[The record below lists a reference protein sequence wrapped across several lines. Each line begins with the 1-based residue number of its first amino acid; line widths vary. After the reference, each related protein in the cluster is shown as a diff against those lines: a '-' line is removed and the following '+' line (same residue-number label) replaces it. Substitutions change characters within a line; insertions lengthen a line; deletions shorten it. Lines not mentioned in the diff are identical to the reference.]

1 MTETGIAK
9 PVAEPVLVLSG
20 LRKAFGALKV
30 TDGVSLSVAPGELH
44 ALIGPNGAGKTT
56 LVHQISG
63 MLRPDTGSIRF
74 KGQDITA
81 LPPEKRARAGLARTF
96 QITSTIPSLSVLE
109 NVALGVQ
116 ARSARPL
123 ALFRNAARDES
134 LNRPAWAAIEAVGL
148 TERAHVLAG
157 RLSHGEKRA
166 LEIAMALTLEPAA
179 ILLDEPLAG
188 VGREEGERLIALL
201 ASLKGRYAMLLVEH
215 DMEAVFALAD
225 TVSVLVY
232 GRVIAS
238 GAPAAVRADPAVR
251 EAYLGEEG

>member
-1 MTETGIAK
+1 M
-9 PVAEPVLVLSG
+9 AEPVLALDGV
-20 LRKAFGALKV
+20 RKSFGALKV
-30 TDGVSLSVAPGELH
+30 TDGVSFSVAPGELH

-63 MLRPDTGSIRF
+63 MLRPDAGSIRF
-74 KGQDITA
+74 RGADITG
-81 LPPEKRARAGLARTF
+81 LSPEKRARGGLARTF
-96 QITSTIPSLSVLE
+96 QITSTIASLSVLE
-109 NVALGVQ
+109 NVALSVQ
-116 ARSARPL
+116 ARATHPL
-123 ALFRNAARDES
+123 ALFRNAARDER
-134 LNRPAWAAIEAVGL
+134 LNGPAWAAIEAVGL
-148 TERAHVLAG
+148 GERAHVPAG

-188 VGREEGERLIALL
+188 VGHEEGARLIALL
-201 ASLKGRYAMLLVEH
+201 KSLKGRYAMLLVEH

-225 TVSVLVY
+225 RVSVLVY

-238 GAPAAVRADPAVR
+238 GEPAAVRADPTVR

>member
-1 MTETGIAK
+1 M
-9 PVAEPVLVLSG
+9 AEPVLALDGV
-20 LRKAFGALKV
+20 RKSFGALKV
-30 TDGVSLSVAPGELH
+30 TDGVSFSVAPGELH

-63 MLRPDTGSIRF
+63 MLRPDAGSIRF
-74 KGQDITA
+74 RGADITG
-81 LPPEKRARAGLARTF
+81 LSPEKRARAGLARTF
-96 QITSTIPSLSVLE
+96 QITSTIASLSVLE
-109 NVALGVQ
+109 NVALSVQ
-116 ARSARPL
+116 ARATHPL
-123 ALFRNAARDES
+123 ALFRNAARDER
-134 LNRPAWAAIEAVGL
+134 LNGPAWAAIEAVGL
-148 TERAHVLAG
+148 GERAHVPAG

-188 VGREEGERLIALL
+188 VGHEEGARLIALL
-201 ASLKGRYAMLLVEH
+201 KSLKGRYAMLLVEH

-225 TVSVLVY
+225 RVSVLVY

-238 GAPAAVRADPAVR
+238 GEPAAVRADPAVR

>member
-1 MTETGIAK
+1 MS
-9 PVAEPVLVLSG
+9 EPVLALQSV
-20 LRKAFGALKV
+20 RKSFGALKV
-30 TDGVSLSVAPGELH
+30 TDDVSLSLAPGELH

-63 MLRPDTGSIRF
+63 MLTPDSGAIRF
-74 KGQDITA
+74 RGQDITA
-81 LPPEKRARAGLARTF
+81 LTPEKRARRGLARTF
-96 QITSTIPSLSVLE
+96 QITSTIASLTVLE

-116 ARSARPL
+116 AKAAHPL
-123 ALFRNAARDES
+123 SLFRNAARDER
-134 LNRPAWAAIEAVGL
+134 LNRPARAALEAVGL
-148 TERAHVLAG
+148 IDRAQVLAG

-166 LEIAMALTLEPAA
+166 LELAMALALEPAA

-188 VGREEGERLIALL
+188 VGREEGERLIELL

-215 DMEAVFALAD
+215 DMAAVFALAD

-238 GAPAAVRADPAVR
+238 GAPAAVRADAAVR

>member
-1 MTETGIAK
+1 MADVILETKNLTKEFKGFTA
-9 PVAEPVLVLSG
+9 VNDVN
-20 LRKAFGALKV
+20 LRVQRGHI
-30 TDGVSLSVAPGELH
+30 H

-63 MLRPDTGSIRF
+63 MLTPDHGTIRF
-74 KGQDITA
+74 RGQDVTA
-81 LPPEKRARAGLARTF
+81 FNAEKRARHGLARTF
-96 QITSTIPSLSVLE
+96 QITSTIASLSALE

-116 ARSARPL
+116 AKASHPL
-123 ALFRNAARDES
+123 SFFRNAASDER
-134 LNRPAWAAIEAVGL
+134 LNRPARAALDAVGL
-148 TERAHVLAG
+148 SERAHVPAG
-157 RLSHGEKRA
+157 SLSHGEKRA
-166 LEIAMALTLEPAA
+166 LEIAMALALEPAA

-188 VGREEGERLIALL
+188 VGKEEGERLIALL
-201 ASLKGRYAMLLVEH
+201 KSLKGRYAILLVEH

-238 GAPAAVRADPAVR
+238 GDPAVVRADPAVR

>member
-1 MTETGIAK
+1 MS
-9 PVAEPVLVLSG
+9 EPVLVLDG

-30 TDGVSLSVAPGELH
+30 TDGVDLALRPGELH

-63 MLRPDTGSIRF
+63 MLKPDAGTIRF
-74 KGQDITA
+74 RGQDVTGLDA
-81 LPPEKRARAGLARTF
+81 KARARRGLARTF
-96 QITSTIPSLSVLE
+96 QITSTIASLSALE

-116 ARSARPL
+116 ARAAHPL
-123 ALFRNAARDES
+123 ALFRDAASDES
-134 LNRPAWAAIEAVGL
+134 LNRPAREALAAVGL
-148 TERAHVLAG
+148 ADRAHIAAG
-157 RLSHGEKRA
+157 SLSHGEKRA
-166 LEIAMALTLEPAA
+166 LELAMALALEPAA

-188 VGREEGERLIALL
+188 VGKEEGERLIALL

-225 TVSVLVY
+225 SVSVLVY

>member
-1 MTETGIAK
+1 M
-9 PVAEPVLVLSG
+9 AEPILTLTGV
-20 LRKAFGALKV
+20 RKAFGALKV
-30 TDGVSLSVAPGELH
+30 TDGVDLAVAPGELH

-74 KGQDITA
+74 RGTDITA

-96 QITSTIPSLSVLE
+96 QITSTIASLSVLE

-116 ARSARPL
+116 ARSNHPL
-123 ALFRNAARDES
+123 ALFANAARDAS
-134 LNRPAWAAIEAVGL
+134 LNKPAWAAIEAVGL

-166 LEIAMALTLEPAA
+166 LEIAMAITLEPAA

-188 VGREEGERLIALL
+188 VGREEGERLITLL
-201 ASLKGRYAMLLVEH
+201 RSLKGRYAMLLVEH

-225 TVSVLVY
+225 TVTVLVY

-238 GAPAAVRADPAVR
+238 GAPAVVRADPAVR

>member
-1 MTETGIAK
+1 MT
-9 PVAEPVLVLSG
+9 EPVLALSG
-20 LRKAFGALKV
+20 VRKAFGALKV
-30 TDGVSLSVAPGELH
+30 TDGVDLALAPGELH

-63 MLRPDTGSIRF
+63 MLRPDAGSIRF
-74 KGQDITA
+74 RGADITS
-81 LPPEKRARAGLARTF
+81 LTPETRARAGLARTF
-96 QITSTIPSLSVLE
+96 QITSTIASLSVLE
-109 NVALGVQ
+109 NVALSVQ
-116 ARSARPL
+116 ARASHPL
-123 ALFRNAARDES
+123 ALFRNAARDEA

-148 TERAHVLAG
+148 TERAHMLAR

-201 ASLKGRYAMLLVEH
+201 RSLKGRYAMLLVEH

-238 GAPAAVRADPAVR
+238 GDPATVRADPAVR

>member
-1 MTETGIAK
+1 
-9 PVAEPVLVLSG
+9 
-20 LRKAFGALKV
+20 
-30 TDGVSLSVAPGELH
+30 
-44 ALIGPNGAGKTT
+44 
-56 LVHQISG
+56 
-63 MLRPDTGSIRF
+63 MLRPDAGSIRF
-74 KGQDITA
+74 RGQDITG
-81 LPPEKRARAGLARTF
+81 LSPERRSQAGLARTF

-116 ARSARPL
+116 ARSPAPL
-123 ALFRNAARDES
+123 ALLRNAARDES
-134 LNRPAWAAIEAVGL
+134 LNAPARDAIAAVGL
-148 TERAHVLAG
+148 SDRADVLAG

-201 ASLKGRYAMLLVEH
+201 HGLKGRYAMLLVEH

-225 TVSVLVY
+225 TVTVLVY

-238 GAPAAVRADPAVR
+238 GDPASVRADPAVR

>member
-1 MTETGIAK
+1 MLE
-9 PVAEPVLVLSG
+9 
-20 LRKAFGALKV
+20 LRGVNAGYGTFQALFDV
-30 TDGVSLSVAPGELH
+30 DLDVRAGEAVGV
-44 ALIGPNGAGKTT
+44 IGPNGAGKTT

-63 MLRPDTGSIRF
+63 VLRPDAGQIMF
-74 KGQDITA
+74 KGRDITELA
-81 LPPEKRARAGLARTF
+81 SEKRAQAGLARTF

-116 ARSARPL
+116 ARAAHPL
-123 ALFRNAARDES
+123 ALLRNAAEDAA
-134 LNRPAWAAIEAVGL
+134 LNEPAWAAIAAVGL

-166 LEIAMALTLEPAA
+166 LEIAMALTLEPSV

-201 ASLKGRYAMLLVEH
+201 NSLKGRYAMLLVEH

-238 GAPAAVRADPAVR
+238 GDPASVRADPAVR

>member
-1 MTETGIAK
+1 MT
-9 PVAEPVLVLSG
+9 EPVLALSG
-20 LRKAFGALKV
+20 IRKAFGALKV
-30 TDGVSLSVAPGELH
+30 TDDVSLAVAPGELH

-74 KGQDITA
+74 RGQDITGFS
-81 LPPEKRARAGLARTF
+81 PERRARAGLARTF

-109 NVALGVQ
+109 NVALGAQ
-116 ARSARPL
+116 ARAAHPL
-123 ALFRNAARDES
+123 ALFRNAARDEA
-134 LNRPAWAAIEAVGL
+134 LNAPAWAAIDAVGL
-148 TERAHVLAG
+148 ADRAHVLAG

-188 VGREEGERLIALL
+188 VGREEGERLITLL
-201 ASLKGRYAMLLVEH
+201 QSLKGRYAMLLVEH

-225 TVSVLVY
+225 SVSVLVY

-238 GAPAAVRADPAVR
+238 GEPEAVRADPAVR